1 MTPQLSTLE
10 SVSGTG
16 QAMHRLMAELLPI
29 CRSITGDGVRET
41 LRILQ
46 RHVPIEIVEVPSG
59 SQVFDWTVP
68 NEWNV
73 RAASVRDPRGN
84 VVVDFR
90 ENSLHV
96 VSYSIP
102 IRRRMSLAELRPHL
116 HSDPEH
122 PDWIPYRTSYYKPDW
137 GFCLTHRRLQALE
150 EGEYEVVIDSSLEA
164 GSLTYG
170 ECYLPGETQ
179 DEIFISTHICH
190 PAMCNDNLSGVVLA
204 AALAQRL
211 NEGRRHSVRIVFVP
225 GCVGAITWL
234 ARNQETAGR
243 IRHGLVVTCAGDAG
257 PFTYKQSR
265 RGNAVIDRA
274 AAHFLKNSGH
284 PFKLV
289 DFVPYGYDERQYCSP
304 GFNLPVGCFMRTPH
318 GEFPEYHSSADDLSC
333 VRPEYLE
340 QSLNV
345 LLGILDIADRDARW
359 LNLNPM
365 CEPQLGRR
373 GLYRTTGGSE
383 PGVADLA
390 RLWVLNF
397 SDGAHSLLD
406 IAERSGIPFSAIAT
420 AARELS
426 HARLLQPADSYER
439 ES

>member
-10 SVSGTG
+10 SSAGTG
-16 QAMHRLMAELLPI
+16 QAMHDLMAELRPI
-29 CRSITGDGVRET
+29 CRSITGDGVRQT
-41 LRILQ
+41 LRMLQ
-46 RHVPIEIVEVPSG
+46 RHMPLEIVEVPSG

-68 NEWNV
+68 NEWNI
-73 RAASVRDPRGN
+73 RAAFVRDPRGN

-102 IRRRMSLAELRPHL
+102 IQRRMSLAELRPHL
-116 HSDPEH
+116 YSDSEH
-122 PDWIPYRTSYYKPDW
+122 PDWIPYRTSYYKADW
-137 GFCLTHRRLQALE
+137 GFCLSHRRLQALE
-150 EGEYEVVIDSSLEA
+150 EGEYEVVIDSSLEP

-204 AALAQRL
+204 AALAQHL
-211 NEGRRHSVRIVFVP
+211 SEGRRHSVRIVFVP
-225 GCVGAITWL
+225 GCIGAITWL

-318 GEFPEYHSSADDLSC
+318 GEFPEYHSSADDLNC